1 MDLAIGV
8 AIGSSLQI
16 ALLVLPL
23 MVLFSWW
30 GLGAGNGPELTL
42 AFDGFQVSVLFIGIV
57 LVNYL
62 IQDGKSHWLEG
73 QLHRTTAWQLAVM
86 GGIVLRM
93 NKLLTY
99 LQVSYSK
106 SSTPSS
112 QSRPS
117 SIPRQSKV
125 ADRVVRGFLMR

>member
-1 MDLAIGV
+1 MCDTNVSQVAIKDKMDLAIGV

-30 GLGAGNGPELTL
+30 GVGAGTGETLTL

-62 IQDGKSHWLEG
+62 IQDGESHWLEG
-73 QLHRTTAWQLAVM
+73 EIR
-86 GGIVLRM
+86 IVCGVWG
-93 NKLLTY
+93 KGLLTGM
-99 LQVSYSK
+99 QVSCSK
-106 SSTPSS
+106 
-112 QSRPS
+112 
-117 SIPRQSKV
+117 
-125 ADRVVRGFLMR
+125 